1 MVNQQRGHQKGPALQ
16 TGRAN
21 YIIMEEI
28 PTGEEVLAGTF
39 FLNERPIIIL
49 FDSRAS
55 HDLISSTCVKK
66 AILSMVATEAP
77 YMICTPGS
85 RVHVDRIVR
94 KAPLELA
101 ERVFSTDLIILKGQG
116 LEVILGMS
124 WMKLHR
130 AVSDIAGWLVRLD
143 SPVYGKVI
151 IHLPTVSRIKV
162 FLYHVVE
169 LKMKDIHVVREFS
182 DVLPDDLPRMP
193 HERAI
198 EFKIEL
204 QSGTIPIAKASDKM
218 SPVELK
224 ELKIQLQGLLDKGY
238 IHPSTSPWGCLVL
251 FVEKKDKELC
261 LCVDY
266 RLLNAVTIMNKYLLP
281 CIDILFD
288 QLVGD
293 QVFSKIDLRSGYH
306 QIKIHAEDKPKT
318 AFTTRYG
325 LFEYL
330 VMSFGLRNALAH
342 FMYLMN
348 SVFMLEQ
355 DKFVVVFID
364 DILIYLRSME
374 EHEEHLWIVLQ
385 WLQEHQLYAKFSKCE
400 FWIKE
405 VPFLGHVV
413 SPEGI
418 MVDASKVKGV
428 LDWKPPMSVSE
439 VQSFL
444 GLVGYYQRFISNFS
458 KITKP
463 ITELLKKWNKYVWS
477 DACDEAFKNLKK
489 LFTTS
494 PVVAQPDTDK
504 PFDVY
509 YDASGTGLG
518 GVLMQEGQMISY
530 SSWQLRCHE
539 KNYPTQDLE
548 LAALVMA
555 LRTWRHYV
563 HGNVVHIYTYH
574 KSLKYIFTQSDLNM
588 RQWRWL
594 ELIKDYKLEV
604 HYHPGKANVVADALR
619 SRARCNHLP
628 TIHLTREES
637 STWLLSDLSLF
648 NITLTPSL
656 RDEIKAA

>member
-1 MVNQQRGHQKGPALQ
+1 
-16 TGRAN
+16 
-21 YIIMEEI
+21 
-28 PTGEEVLAGTF
+28 
-39 FLNERPIIIL
+39 
-49 FDSRAS
+49 
-55 HDLISSTCVKK
+55 
-66 AILSMVATEAP
+66 
-77 YMICTPGS
+77 
-85 RVHVDRIVR
+85 
-94 KAPLELA
+94 
-101 ERVFSTDLIILKGQG
+101 
-116 LEVILGMS
+116 
-124 WMKLHR
+124 
-130 AVSDIAGWLVRLD
+130 
-143 SPVYGKVI
+143 VYGKVI

-193 HERAI
+193 PERAI

-238 IHPSTSPWGCLVL
+238 IHPSTSPWGCSVL

-374 EHEEHLWIVLQ
+374 EHEEHL
-385 WLQEHQLYAKFSKCE
+385 
-400 FWIKE
+400 
-405 VPFLGHVV
+405 
-413 SPEGI
+413 
-418 MVDASKVKGV
+418 
-428 LDWKPPMSVSE
+428 
-439 VQSFL
+439 
-444 GLVGYYQRFISNFS
+444 
-458 KITKP
+458 
-463 ITELLKKWNKYVWS
+463 
-477 DACDEAFKNLKK
+477 
-489 LFTTS
+489 
-494 PVVAQPDTDK
+494 
-504 PFDVY
+504 
-509 YDASGTGLG
+509 
-518 GVLMQEGQMISY
+518 
-530 SSWQLRCHE
+530 
-539 KNYPTQDLE
+539 
-548 LAALVMA
+548 
-555 LRTWRHYV
+555 
-563 HGNVVHIYTYH
+563 
-574 KSLKYIFTQSDLNM
+574 
-588 RQWRWL
+588 
-594 ELIKDYKLEV
+594 
-604 HYHPGKANVVADALR
+604 
-619 SRARCNHLP
+619 
-628 TIHLTREES
+628 
-637 STWLLSDLSLF
+637 
-648 NITLTPSL
+648 
-656 RDEIKAA
+656 